1 MKEMMFVFN
10 PCSGREQ
17 IRGKLMGILDIFTKA
32 GYDIHVHVTQRQ
44 GDCREWVKSHGAHMD
59 LIVCSGGDG
68 TLNEAISGMLSLE
81 QSPLLGYIPSGS
93 TNDFASSLKIP
104 RDMYKAA
111 KDIIGGYPFAVDIG
125 RFCENRYFA
134 YIAGFGA
141 FTEVSYLTP
150 QDKKNWLGRNA
161 YMLEGVKSLAGL
173 KPRHMKVVWDE
184 KCIEDDFVFGMVTN
198 SVSVGGF
205 KGLVN
210 QSVALNDG
218 EFEVLLIR
226 MPRTPVDLTNII
238 NYMFLKEEP
247 NEYVHKFKASR
258 ICMTSQEPVDWVMD
272 GEFGGS
278 RTEVKIENLKGRIR
292 IMRKKMLKN

>member
-1 MKEMMFVFN
+1 
-10 PCSGREQ
+10 
-17 IRGKLMGILDIFTKA
+17 
-32 GYDIHVHVTQRQ
+32 
-44 GDCREWVKSHGAHMD
+44 MD

-173 KPRHMKVVWDE
+173 KPRHHE
-184 KCIEDDFVFGMVTN
+184 
-198 SVSVGGF
+198 GGL
-205 KGLVN
+205 G
-210 QSVALNDG
+210 
-218 EFEVLLIR
+218 
-226 MPRTPVDLTNII
+226 
-238 NYMFLKEEP
+238 
-247 NEYVHKFKASR
+247 
-258 ICMTSQEPVDWVMD
+258 
-272 GEFGGS
+272 
-278 RTEVKIENLKGRIR
+278 
-292 IMRKKMLKN
+292 